1 MTLFIFIFMTT
12 VKLQIKHKDKPTLN
26 AFEAMFK
33 FNPELLSPYSF
44 IYSSA
49 NISGSFHQVQGTVLQ
64 VLGAVCD
71 LETNGSR
78 ERNREME
85 TVADDNHYREI

>member
-12 VKLQIKHKDKPTLN
+12 VKLQIKHKGKPTLN

-33 FNPELLSPYSF
+33 FNPEVLPPYSF

-49 NISGSFHQVQGTVLQ
+49 NISGRFHQVQDTASH

-71 LETNGSR
+71 SERHGPR
-78 ERNREME
+78 ARNRDTE
-85 TVADDNHYREI
+85 TVADDNHYSEI

>member
-1 MTLFIFIFMTT
+1 MTPFIFIFMTT
-12 VKLQIKHKDKPTLN
+12 MKLQIKHKDKPTLN

-33 FNPELLSPYSF
+33 FNPEVLSSYSF

-64 VLGAVCD
+64 VLRAVCD
-71 LETNGSR
+71 SETHGPGA
-78 ERNREME
+78 RNRDTE
-85 TVADDNHYREI
+85 TVAGDNHYSKI